1 MSFVIDTFHAEYQLK
16 ERKIDKQWIEEA
28 IRSPNIIKH
37 IGNKS
42 YAIKKIGSKTLK
54 VVYVKQRYIKII
66 TIYWI

>member
-1 MSFVIDTFHAEYQLK
+1 MDIIYTFHSEYQVK
-16 ERKIDKQWIEEA
+16 ERKVDKQWIEEA

-37 IGNKS
+37 IGYKS
-42 YAIKKIGSKTLK
+42 YAIKKIDGKTLK